1 MQIEYQSDVGR
12 RRNTN
17 QDYASVF
24 TSRSG
29 LKLAVL
35 ADGMGGHRAGD
46 IASQMA
52 VTNLGEA
59 WEEQEAADDEKIAQW
74 FIQSIQEENMLI
86 YQRGQE
92 QPEYNGMGT
101 TIVAAALS

>member
-24 TSRSG
+24 TNQAG
-29 LKLAVL
+29 IKLAVL

-52 VTNLGEA
+52 VTNLGTA
-59 WEEQEAADDEKIAQW
+59 WENLSLSDDEKEH
-74 FIQSIQEENMLI
+74 FPCSCNHCCGRRCSRSIFDDGDEGLKRQH
-86 YQRGQE
+86 
-92 QPEYNGMGT
+92 
-101 TIVAAALS
+101 

>member
-35 ADGMGGHRAGD
+35 ADGWWSSCRRHCQSDGGNESRR
-46 IASQMA
+46 S
-52 VTNLGEA
+52 LGK
-59 WEEQEAADDEKIAQW
+59 QEAVDDEK
-74 FIQSIQEENMLI
+74 S
-86 YQRGQE
+86 
-92 QPEYNGMGT
+92 PNGSFNRFKKK
-101 TIVAAALS
+101 IC

>member
-52 VTNLGEA
+52 VTNLGEV
-59 WEEQEAADDEKIAQW
+59 WENKKLLTMKKSPNGSFNRFKKKIC
-74 FIQSIQEENMLI
+74 
-86 YQRGQE
+86 
-92 QPEYNGMGT
+92 
-101 TIVAAALS
+101 

>member
-52 VTNLGEA
+52 VTNLGDSRGKY
-59 WEEQEAADDEKIAQW
+59 AD
-74 FIQSIQEENMLI
+74 
-86 YQRGQE
+86 
-92 QPEYNGMGT
+92 
-101 TIVAAALS
+101 LSARTRTAGI

>member
-24 TSRSG
+24 TNQAG
-29 LKLAVL
+29 IKLAVL

-52 VTNLGEA
+52 VTNLGTA
-59 WEEQEAADDEKIAQW
+59 WENLSLSDDEKVAQW
-74 FIQSIQEENMLI
+74 FIKTIQE
-86 YQRGQE
+86 
-92 QPEYNGMGT
+92 
-101 TIVAAALS
+101 

>member
-24 TSRSG
+24 TNQEG
-29 LKLAVL
+29 IKLAVL

-52 VTNLGEA
+52 V
-59 WEEQEAADDEKIAQW
+59 QI
-74 FIQSIQEENMLI
+74 
-86 YQRGQE
+86 
-92 QPEYNGMGT
+92 
-101 TIVAAALS
+101 

>member
-35 ADGMGGHRAGD
+35 ADGWVV
-46 IASQMA
+46 I
-52 VTNLGEA
+52 V
-59 WEEQEAADDEKIAQW
+59 
-74 FIQSIQEENMLI
+74 
-86 YQRGQE
+86 
-92 QPEYNGMGT
+92 PET
-101 TIVAAALS
+101 LPVRWR

>member
-59 WEEQEAADDEKIAQW
+59 WEEQEAADDEKNRPVVH
-74 FIQSIQEENMLI
+74 SIDS
-86 YQRGQE
+86 RGK
-92 QPEYNGMGT
+92 Y
-101 TIVAAALS
+101 ADLSARTRTAGI